1 MAKPFVHSVLCTV
14 DASYEGLNGGWNDLN
29 DPLATIADCCAET
42 LEHLSISLGMFN
54 GGGIGLEQR
63 VLSGVSLIRFQQL
76 QTLAVQYGDHEVV
89 LRAGLLPILSKFGWT
104 MMCSRIR
111 RYDPDNDTDD
121 ELTSPRFVL
130 RSSSL
135 VTMYINT
142 FKGENICFK
151 EVDCPKLELIST
163 HHHSTCD
170 VILDGPVNTA
180 PGFQMHAGEHWN
192 MLNENLSDTEKF
204 SWHNEFPF
212 LRREKQQCFQQELVM
227 IRGSRRN
234 YTSRYVPTINLAL
247 PDVPLT
253 LIDRNR

>member
-1 MAKPFVHSVLCTV
+1 MNFLS
-14 DASYEGLNGGWNDLN
+14 ASDLGEVCLTKIR
-29 DPLATIADCCAET
+29 DF
-42 LEHLSISLGMFN
+42 LSIQDACAFQTASKA
-54 GGGIGLEQR
+54 IQH
-63 VLSGVSLIRFQQL
+63 LIWRSIWRYSPIPLNVRF
-76 QTLAVQYGDHEVV
+76 
-89 LRAGLLPILSKFGWT
+89 KN
-104 MMCSRIR
+104 
-111 RYDPDNDTDD
+111 NDTDD
-121 ELTSPRFVL
+121 DDTSPRFVL

-180 PGFQMHAGEHWN
+180 PGFQMHAGDHWN
-192 MLNENLSDTEKF
+192 MLRENLSDTEKV

-212 LRREKQQCFQQELVM
+212 LRREKQQCLQQELVM
-227 IRGSRRN
+227 IRGSRRK